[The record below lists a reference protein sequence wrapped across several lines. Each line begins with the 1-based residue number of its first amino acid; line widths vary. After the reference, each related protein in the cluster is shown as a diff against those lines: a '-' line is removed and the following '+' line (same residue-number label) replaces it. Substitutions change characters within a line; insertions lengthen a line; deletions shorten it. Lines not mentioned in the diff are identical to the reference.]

1 MNKLH
6 LLPKL
11 NEEDLNL
18 LLTSIECAIQ
28 ECELAKSKFTN
39 DPLDRALSLIDLFD
53 NIQLNTIEI
62 DSDWNY
68 YTKV

>member
-18 LLTSIECAIQ
+18 LLTIINSARWLYNKVDDPTSD
-28 ECELAKSKFTN
+28 LARIKLTN
-39 DPLDRALSLIDLFD
+39 LYD